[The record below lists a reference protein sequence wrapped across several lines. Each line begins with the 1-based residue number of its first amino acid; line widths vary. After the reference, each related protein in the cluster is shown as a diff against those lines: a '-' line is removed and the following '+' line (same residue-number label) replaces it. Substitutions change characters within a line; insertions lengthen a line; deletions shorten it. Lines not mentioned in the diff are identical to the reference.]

1 MCYKSIGDLDNM
13 ENARTENHSR
23 SSRTSQRRPIMTVTF
38 QNRDIISITDF
49 SRAEILQLCAAGKHM
64 YELDKSGKR
73 NSLRDALKYRT
84 LSYMFYE
91 PSTRTRTSF
100 NTAMRELGGRYD
112 GFSGTEG
119 TSVMK
124 NETVRDTVAMMGAN
138 HFDVIVMRHPLDG
151 SLQWAADVASIPV
164 INGGDGK
171 NEHPTQALLDV
182 LTLYILN
189 HGTLDGLRVGF
200 GGDLSHGRTVR
211 SLSLALAQFDGIT
224 IRWAAEDFLG
234 MPEDLSRL
242 LSARGVRV
250 VRDKSVREVMKN
262 VDFYYMTRPQL
273 ERMPGVTQKEIM
285 TMMQCYRIDMDKVQG
300 FHARVLHPLPVNSE
314 VAEIDYRVYFTPAQ
328 AFFAQAEFGIFLR
341 KALLHEML
349 RQDAYLCYD
358 SRLPEEL
365 AHGNNRLSRIIRGNK
380 QQALFIDKIH
390 NGTVIDHLAE
400 GTLHAVDAVLGLE
413 MRGHSCTTAVIAEK
427 KNPFIKTNLPALT
440 ERDLKQIALLS
451 PEPTINYI
459 TDGKV
464 REKFV
469 YLLCQNTNCITRTIM
484 EDVPPK
490 FYAEEDEIRCRYC
503 RRTYLLRTRK
513 ASDAERRTFLQSLPT
528 RIAPVEY
535 PN

>member
-1 MCYKSIGDLDNM
+1 
-13 ENARTENHSR
+13 
-23 SSRTSQRRPIMTVTF
+23 MTAIF

-49 SRAEILQLCAAGKHM
+49 SREEILHLCEAGKRM

-73 NSLRDALKYRT
+73 NSLRDALKYRA

-151 SLQWAADVASIPV
+151 SLQWAADVAQVPV

-182 LTLYILN
+182 LTLYILKE
-189 HGTLDGLRVGF
+189 GQLDGLRIGF

-211 SLSLALAQFDGIT
+211 SLSLALSHFQNIT
-224 IRWAAEDFLG
+224 IHWAAEDFLG
-234 MPEDLSRL
+234 MPEDLARL
-242 LSARGVRV
+242 LAVRGVRV
-250 VRDKSVREVMKN
+250 VREKSVRDVMTH
-262 VDFYYMTRPQL
+262 VDFYYMTRPQI
-273 ERMPGVTQKEIM
+273 ERMPGITQKDIVG
-285 TMMQCYRIDMDKVQG
+285 MMQRYRINLDKIQG
-300 FHARVLHPLPVNSE
+300 FAARVLHPLPVNSE
-314 VAEIDYRVYFTPAQ
+314 VAEIDFRVYFTAAQ

-349 RQDAYLCYD
+349 RQESYLCYD

-365 AHGNNRLSRIIRGNK
+365 ARGNNHLPRIIRGDK
-380 QQALFIDKIH
+380 QQAMFIDKIC

-400 GTLHAVDAVLGLE
+400 GTLRAVDSVLGLDA
-413 MRGHSCTTAVIAEK
+413 RGHSCTTALIAEK
-427 KNPFIKTNLPALT
+427 KNPFIKTNLPDLS
-440 ERDLKQIALLS
+440 ERDLKQIALIS

-459 TDGKV
+459 ENGKV
-464 REKFV
+464 KSKFV
-469 YLLCQNTNCITRTIM
+469 YLLCQNTNCITRTVM

-490 FYAEEDEIRCRYC
+490 FYADEEDIRCRYC
-503 RRTYLLRTRK
+503 RRPYLLHTRK
-513 ASDAERRTFLQSLPT
+513 VAVDEKKAFVRSLPSG
-528 RIAPVEY
+528 IVPVAY
-535 PN
+535 PR

>member
-1 MCYKSIGDLDNM
+1 MAI
-13 ENARTENHSR
+13 
-23 SSRTSQRRPIMTVTF
+23 TF

-49 SRAEILQLCAAGKHM
+49 SREEILYLCEAGKRM
-64 YELDKSGKR
+64 WELEKGGKR

-119 TSVMK
+119 TSVVK

-151 SLQWAADVASIPV
+151 SLQWAADVARVPV

-182 LTLYILN
+182 LTLFILKE
-189 HGTLDGLRVGF
+189 GKLDGLRMGF

-211 SLSLALAQFDGIT
+211 SLTLALSHFDDVT
-224 IRWAAEDFLG
+224 IHWAAEDFLG
-234 MPEDLSRL
+234 MPEDLARL
-242 LSARGVRV
+242 LDARGVRV
-250 VRDKSVREVMKN
+250 IRDTSVREVMTG

-273 ERMPGVTQKEIM
+273 ERMTGVSPKEIM
-285 TMMQCYRIDMDKVQG
+285 AMMQKFRIDLEKVHG
-300 FHARVLHPLPVNSE
+300 FDMRVLHPLPVNSE

-349 RQDAYLCYD
+349 RQEGYVPFD
-358 SRLPEEL
+358 SRLPDVL
-365 AHGNNRLSRIIRGNK
+365 AKGNNRLPRAIRGIK
-380 QQALFIDKIH
+380 QQSLFIDKILD
-390 NGTVIDHLAE
+390 GTVIDHLGE

-413 MRGHSCTTAVIAEK
+413 VRGHSCTTAVIAEK
-427 KNPFIKTNLPALT
+427 KNPFIKTNLAALT
-440 ERDLKQIALLS
+440 ERDLKHIALVS

-459 TDGKV
+459 KDGKV

-469 YLLCQNTNCITRTIM
+469 YLLCQNTNCITRTII

-490 FYAEEDEIRCRYC
+490 FYTDGNVIRCRYC
-503 RRTYLLRTRK
+503 RRPYAIHSPK
-513 ASDAERRTFLQSLPT
+513 ASEEEKRAFVQSLPVG
-528 RIAPVEY
+528 IAPVA
-535 PN
+535 

>member
-1 MCYKSIGDLDNM
+1 M
-13 ENARTENHSR
+13 A
-23 SSRTSQRRPIMTVTF
+23 VTF
-38 QNRDIISITDF
+38 LNRDIISITDF
-49 SRAEILQLCAAGKHM
+49 SRAEILYLCEAGKRM
-64 YELDKSGKR
+64 AELDKSGRR

-182 LTLYILN
+182 LTLYMLSR
-189 HGTLDGLRVGF
+189 GKLDGIRVGF

-211 SLSLALAQFDGIT
+211 SLSLALSHFEDIT

-234 MPEDLSRL
+234 IPEDLARL
-242 LSARGVRV
+242 LAARGVRV
-250 VRDKSVREVMKN
+250 VREETVRDVMTN

-273 ERMPGVTQKEIM
+273 ERMPGVSQKQILS
-285 TMMQCYRIDMDKVQG
+285 MMQRYRIDMDKIQG
-300 FHARVLHPLPVNSE
+300 FDVRVMHPLPVNSE

-349 RQDAYLCYD
+349 RQENYLCYD
-358 SRLPEEL
+358 SRLPDEL
-365 AHGNNRLSRIIRGNK
+365 SKGNNRLARVIRGDK
-380 QQALFIDKIH
+380 QQSMFIDKIY

-400 GTLHAVDAVLGLE
+400 GTLRAVDAVLGLE
-413 MRGHSCTTAVIAEK
+413 MRGHSCTTAVISEK
-427 KNPFIKTNLPALT
+427 KNPFIKTNLPDLT
-440 ERDLKQIALLS
+440 ERDLKQIALVS
-451 PEPTINYI
+451 AEPTINYI
-459 TDGKV
+459 ADGKV

-469 YLLCQNTNCITRTIM
+469 YLLCQNANCITRTVM

-490 FYAEEDEIRCRYC
+490 FYVDGDEIRCRYC
-503 RRTYLLRTRK
+503 RRPYVLRTRK
-513 ASDAERRTFLQSLPT
+513 VSEEERQTFLQSLPT
-528 RIAPVEY
+528 HIRQVAY

>member
-1 MCYKSIGDLDNM
+1 
-13 ENARTENHSR
+13 
-23 SSRTSQRRPIMTVTF
+23 MTVTF

-49 SRAEILQLCAAGKHM
+49 SRAEILHLCEAGKRM

-84 LSYMFYE
+84 LSYLFYE

-124 NETVRDTVAMMGAN
+124 NETVRDTVSMMGAN

-151 SLQWAADVASIPV
+151 SLQWAADVAQIPV

-182 LTLYILN
+182 LTLHILN
-189 HGTLDGLRVGF
+189 RGKLDGLRVGF

-211 SLSLALAQFDGIT
+211 SLSLALSHFSGIT

-234 MPEDLSRL
+234 MPEDLARL
-242 LSARGVRV
+242 LDARGVNV
-250 VRDKSVREVMKN
+250 VRNTSVREVMSD

-273 ERMPGVTQKEIM
+273 ERMPGVTQKDVM
-285 TMMQCYRIDMDKVQG
+285 AMMQRYRIDLDKIQG
-300 FHARVLHPLPVNSE
+300 FDVRVLHPLPVNSE

-341 KALLHEML
+341 KALLHEMFRQESCL
-349 RQDAYLCYD
+349 RYD
-358 SRLPEEL
+358 GRLPEEL
-365 AHGNNRLSRIIRGNK
+365 AQGNNRLARIIRGNK
-380 QQALFIDKIH
+380 QQAMFIDKIH

-400 GTLHAVDAVLGLE
+400 GTLRAVDAVLGLE
-413 MRGHSCTTAVIAEK
+413 NRGHSCTTAVITEK
-427 KNPFIKTNLPALT
+427 RNPFIKTNLPELT
-440 ERDLKQIALLS
+440 ERDLKQVALVS
-451 PEPTINYI
+451 SEPTINYI
-459 TDGKV
+459 KDGKV

-469 YLLCQNTNCITRTIM
+469 YLLCQNTNCITRTII

-490 FYAEEDEIRCRYC
+490 FYADGDTLRCRYC
-503 RRTYLLRTRK
+503 RRPYTLHTRK
-513 ASDAERRTFLQSLPT
+513 VSEEEKRTFLRSLPAG
-528 RIAPVEY
+528 IAPVLY
-535 PN
+535 PC

>member
-1 MCYKSIGDLDNM
+1 MAVIF
-13 ENARTENHSR
+13 H
-23 SSRTSQRRPIMTVTF
+23 
-38 QNRDIISITDF
+38 NRDIISITDF
-49 SRAEILQLCAAGKHM
+49 SREEIVHLCEAGKRM
-64 YELDKSGKR
+64 YELEKGGKR

-84 LSYMFYE
+84 LAYMFYE

-151 SLQWAADVASIPV
+151 SLQWAADVANIPV

-182 LTLYILN
+182 LTLYILSN
-189 HGTLDGLRVGF
+189 GKLDGLRVGF

-211 SLSLALAQFDGIT
+211 SLSLALSHFDDIT

-234 MPEDLSRL
+234 IPGDLAQL
-242 LSARGVRV
+242 LAARGVTVIRDNT
-250 VRDKSVREVMKN
+250 VRDVMTN
-262 VDFYYMTRPQL
+262 VNFYYMTRPQL
-273 ERMPGVTQKEIM
+273 ERMPGVTQKDIM
-285 TMMQCYRIDMDKVQG
+285 AMMQRYRIDPDKIRG
-300 FHARVLHPLPVNSE
+300 FEARVLHPLPVNSE

-341 KALLHEML
+341 KALLHEMFHQDSYL
-349 RQDAYLCYD
+349 RYD
-358 SRLPEEL
+358 SRLPDEL
-365 AHGNNRLSRIIRGNK
+365 ASGSNRLARVIRGDK
-380 QQALFIDKIH
+380 QQSMFIDKIH

-400 GTLHAVDAVLGLE
+400 GTLRAVDAALGLE
-413 MRGHSCTTAVIAEK
+413 HRGYSCTTAVIAEK
-427 KNPFIKTNLPALT
+427 RNPFIKTNLPELS
-440 ERDLKQIALLS
+440 ERDLKQVAIIS
-451 PEPTINYI
+451 PEPTVNYI

-469 YLLCQNTNCITRTIM
+469 YLLCRNANCITRTII

-490 FYAEEDEIRCRYC
+490 FYADGDAIRCRYC
-503 RRTYLLRTRK
+503 RRPYALQTRK
-513 ASDAERRTFLQSLPT
+513 VSAEEKQHYLRSLPAG
-528 RIAPVEY
+528 IAPVSY

>member
-1 MCYKSIGDLDNM
+1 MAVS
-13 ENARTENHSR
+13 
-23 SSRTSQRRPIMTVTF
+23 F

-49 SRAEILQLCAAGKHM
+49 SREEIHHLCEVGKRM
-64 YELDKSGKR
+64 YELEKNGGR
-73 NSLRDALKYRT
+73 NSLRDVLRHRT

-100 NTAMRELGGRYD
+100 NTGMRELGGRYD

-124 NETVRDTVAMMGAN
+124 NETVRDTVTMMCAN

-151 SLQWAADVASIPV
+151 SLQWAADVANIPV

-182 LTLYILN
+182 LTIYVL
-189 HGTLDGLRVGF
+189 HDGKLDGLRVGF

-211 SLSLALAQFDGIT
+211 SLSLALSHFHDIT

-234 MPEDLSRL
+234 MPEDLADL
-242 LSARGVRV
+242 LNARGVKVIRDSS
-250 VRDKSVREVMKN
+250 VRDVMAN

-273 ERMPGVTQKEIM
+273 ERMPGIRQKDI
-285 TMMQCYRIDMDKVQG
+285 TSMMKRYRIDLDKVQG
-300 FHARVLHPLPVNSE
+300 VDARVLHPLPVNSV
-314 VAEIDYRVYFTPAQ
+314 VAEIDYRVYFSPAQ

-349 RQDAYLCYD
+349 RSTDYLCYD
-358 SRLPEEL
+358 SRLPAEL
-365 AHGNNRLSRIIRGNK
+365 AAGNNRLARAIREGK
-380 QQALFIDKIH
+380 QESMFIDRIH

-400 GTLHAVDAVLGLE
+400 GSLRALDSVLDLE
-413 MRGHSCTTAVIAEK
+413 AHGYSCITAVIDEK
-427 KNPFIKTNLPALT
+427 ENPFMKTNLPELSDR
-440 ERDLKQIALLS
+440 ELKQIALIS

-459 TDGKV
+459 KDGKV

-469 YLLCQNTNCITRTIM
+469 YLLCRNGNCITRTIM

-490 FYAEEDEIRCRYC
+490 FYADGTVIRCRYC
-503 RRTYLLRTRK
+503 RRSYELNNRK
-513 ASDAERRTFLQSLPT
+513 VSEAEKKSYVRSLPS
-528 RIAPVEY
+528 
-535 PN
+535 

>member
-1 MCYKSIGDLDNM
+1 
-13 ENARTENHSR
+13 
-23 SSRTSQRRPIMTVTF
+23 MTATF
-38 QNRDIISITDF
+38 VNRDIISITDF
-49 SRAEILQLCAAGKHM
+49 SRAEIVHMCEAGKRM
-64 YELDKSGKR
+64 VELDKSGRR

-91 PSTRTRTSF
+91 PSTRTRASF

-171 NEHPTQALLDV
+171 NEHPTQALLDI
-182 LTLYILN
+182 LTLYMLN
-189 HGTLDGLRVGF
+189 RGKLDGIRVGF

-211 SLSLALAQFDGIT
+211 SLSLALSHFDDIT

-234 MPEDLSRL
+234 MPEDIARL
-242 LSARGVRV
+242 LAARGVRV
-250 VRDKSVREVMKN
+250 IREESVRDVMMN

-273 ERMPGVTQKEIM
+273 ERMAGVTQKQILS
-285 TMMQCYRIDMDKVQG
+285 MMQRYRIDMDKIQG
-300 FHARVLHPLPVNSE
+300 FDVRVLHPLPVNSE
-314 VAEIDYRVYFTPAQ
+314 VAEIDYHVYFTPAQ

-341 KALLHEML
+341 KALLYEML
-349 RQDAYLCYD
+349 HQESYLCYD
-358 SRLPEEL
+358 SHLPEEL
-365 AHGNNRLSRIIRGNK
+365 SKGNNRLARRIRGNK
-380 QQALFIDKIH
+380 QQSMFIDKIN

-427 KNPFIKTNLPALT
+427 KNPFIKTNLPALS
-440 ERDLKQIALLS
+440 ERDLKQVALIS

-459 TDGKV
+459 QDGCV

-469 YLLCQNTNCITRTIM
+469 YLLCQNSNCITRTVM

-490 FYAEEDEIRCRYC
+490 FYVDGDEIRCRYC
-503 RRTYLLRTRK
+503 RRAYTLHTRK
-513 ASDAERRTFLQSLPT
+513 VSEEEKKAFLQSLPVQI
-528 RIAPVEY
+528 RPVAY
-535 PN
+535 PG

>member
-1 MCYKSIGDLDNM
+1 
-13 ENARTENHSR
+13 
-23 SSRTSQRRPIMTVTF
+23 MTVSF
-38 QNRDIISITDF
+38 HNRDIISITDF
-49 SRAEILQLCAAGKHM
+49 SREEIVHLCEAGKRM
-64 YELDKSGKR
+64 YELEKSGKR

-171 NEHPTQALLDV
+171 NEHPSQALLDV

-189 HGTLDGLRVGF
+189 HGQLDGLSVGF

-211 SLSLALAQFDGIT
+211 SLSLALSHFKDIT

-234 MPEDLSRL
+234 MPADLAEL
-242 LSARGVRV
+242 LDARGVRV
-250 VRDKSVREVMKN
+250 IRDKTVRDVMTH
-262 VDFYYMTRPQL
+262 VGFYYMTRPQL
-273 ERMPGVTQKEIM
+273 ERMPNVSQKEIM
-285 TMMQCYRIDMDKVQG
+285 GMMQRYRIDLDKIQG
-300 FHARVLHPLPVNSE
+300 FDARVLHPLPVNSE

-341 KALLHEML
+341 KALLYEML
-349 RQDAYLCYD
+349 RHDSYLCYD
-358 SRLPEEL
+358 SRLPGEL
-365 AHGNNRLSRIIRGNK
+365 AKGNNRLVRTIRGDK
-380 QQALFIDKIH
+380 QQSMFIDKIY
-390 NGTVIDHLAE
+390 NGTVIDHLVE
-400 GTLHAVDAVLGLE
+400 GTLRAADAVLSLE
-413 MRGHSCTTAVIAEK
+413 MRGYSCTTAVIAEK
-427 KNPFIKTNLPALT
+427 RNPFIKTNLPELS
-440 ERDLKQIALLS
+440 ERDLKQVALVS
-451 PEPTINYI
+451 PEPTVNYI
-459 TDGKV
+459 KDGKV
-464 REKFV
+464 TEKFV

-490 FYAEEDEIRCRYC
+490 FYADGDHVRCRYC
-503 RRTYLLRTRK
+503 RRPYLLRTRK
-513 ASDAERRTFLQSLPT
+513 AGEEERRSFVASLPT
-528 RIAPVEY
+528 GITPVRF
-535 PN
+535 PSDCH

>member
-1 MCYKSIGDLDNM
+1 MG
-13 ENARTENHSR
+13 
-23 SSRTSQRRPIMTVTF
+23 VTF

-49 SRAEILQLCAAGKHM
+49 SREEILHLCEAGKRM
-64 YELDKSGKR
+64 YELEKSGKR

-100 NTAMRELGGRYD
+100 NTGMRELGGRYD

-124 NETVRDTVAMMGAN
+124 NETVRDTASMMCAN

-151 SLQWAADVASIPV
+151 SLQWAADVANIPV

-182 LTLYILN
+182 LTAYVLKD
-189 HGTLDGLRVGF
+189 GKLDGLRVGF

-211 SLSLALAQFDGIT
+211 SLSLALSHFDNVT

-234 MPEDLSRL
+234 MPEDLAEL
-242 LSARGVRV
+242 LASRGVAV
-250 VRDKSVREVMKN
+250 VRDESVRDVMTN

-285 TMMQCYRIDMDKVQG
+285 SMMQRYRIDIEKVRG
-300 FHARVLHPLPVNSE
+300 FDVHLLHPLPVNSE

-328 AFFAQAEFGIFLR
+328 AFFTQAEFGIFLR
-341 KALLHEML
+341 KALLYEML
-349 RQDAYLCYD
+349 RQESYLCYD
-358 SRLPEEL
+358 GRLPAEL
-365 AHGNNRLSRIIRGNK
+365 AEGNSCLNRIIRGAK
-380 QQALFIDKIH
+380 QPGMFIDKIM
-390 NGTVIDHLAE
+390 NGTVIDHLSE
-400 GTLHAVDAVLGLE
+400 GALRAADAALGLE
-413 MRGHSCTTAVIAEK
+413 NRGYSCTTAVIKEK
-427 KNPFIKTNLPALT
+427 KNPFIKTNLPELT
-440 ERDLKQIALLS
+440 MRDLKQVALIS

-459 TDGKV
+459 KDGKV
-464 REKFV
+464 GEKFV
-469 YLLCQNTNCITRTIM
+469 YLLCQNTNCITRTVI

-490 FYAEEDEIRCRYC
+490 FYADGSTIRCRYC
-503 RRTYLLRTRK
+503 RRPYTIKSRKVHEEEKLAFLR
-513 ASDAERRTFLQSLPT
+513 LLPT
-528 RIAPVEY
+528 GIVPIQHSS
-535 PN
+535 

>member
-1 MCYKSIGDLDNM
+1 
-13 ENARTENHSR
+13 
-23 SSRTSQRRPIMTVTF
+23 MTATF

-49 SRAEILQLCAAGKHM
+49 SREEILHLCEAGKRM
-64 YELDKSGKR
+64 YELEKNGKR

-100 NTAMRELGGRYD
+100 NTGMRELGGRYD

-124 NETVRDTVAMMGAN
+124 NETVRDTATMMCAN
-138 HFDVIVMRHPLDG
+138 HFDVIVMRHPQDG
-151 SLQWAADVASIPV
+151 SLQWAADVANIPV

-182 LTLYILN
+182 LTIYVLKN
-189 HGTLDGLRVGF
+189 AKLDGLRVGF

-211 SLSLALAQFDGIT
+211 SLSLALSHFDNIT

-234 MPEDLSRL
+234 MPEDLSQL
-242 LSARGVRV
+242 LAARGVNI
-250 VRDKSVREVMKN
+250 VREESVRGVMTN

-273 ERMPGVTQKEIM
+273 ERMPGVTQKDIM
-285 TMMQCYRIDMDKVQG
+285 SMMQRYRIDLDKIQG
-300 FHARVLHPLPVNSE
+300 FDLRLLHPLPVNSE

-341 KALLHEML
+341 KALLYEML
-349 RQDAYLCYD
+349 RQDSYLCYD
-358 SRLPEEL
+358 GRLPAEL
-365 AHGNNRLSRIIRGNK
+365 EQGNDRLTRAIRGAK
-380 QQALFIDKIH
+380 QQGMFIDKIL
-390 NGTVIDHLAE
+390 NGTVIDHLSE
-400 GTLHAVDAVLGLE
+400 GSLRAVDAALGLQD
-413 MRGHSCTTAVIAEK
+413 RGYSCTTAAIAEK
-427 KNPFIKTNLPALT
+427 MNPFIKTNLAELT
-440 ERDLKQIALLS
+440 MRDLKQVALIS

-459 TDGKV
+459 KDGKV
-464 REKFV
+464 SEKFV
-469 YLLCQNTNCITRTIM
+469 FLLCQNTNCITRTII

-490 FYAEEDEIRCRYC
+490 FYSDGDGIRCRYC
-503 RRTYLLRTRK
+503 RRPYKIHSRKVHEEEKRAYL
-513 ASDAERRTFLQSLPT
+513 ESLP
-528 RIAPVEY
+528 RGIAPIRY